1 MRGKILSYNQ
11 EGGLA
16 SGSGL
21 ISGDDGNRY
30 PFVAADWSTS
40 NRLPKAGMTVD
51 FVVEGETAKNIF
63 LDTAAAAGGSGD
75 IKTRG
80 VLGLVCFFLGYL
92 GLHRFLVGKV
102 GSGVVQLILCFT
114 VIGWLVL
121 WVWWLVDFIMIL
133 AGSFKDKEGNTIEE
147 WWPS

>member
-30 PFVAADWSTS
+30 QFVAADWSTN
-40 NRLPKAGMTVD
+40 NRLPKVGMKVD
-51 FVVEGETAKNIF
+51 FVVEGETAKTIF
-63 LDTAAAAGGSGD
+63 ADTSAGTGGND
-75 IKTRG
+75 GMKTRG
-80 VLGLVCFFLGYL
+80 VLGLVCFFFGYL
-92 GLHRFLVGKV
+92 GVHRFMVGKV
-102 GSGVVQLILCFT
+102 GSGIVQLILCFS

-121 WVWWLVDFIMIL
+121 PFWLLVDFIMIL
-133 AGSFKDKEGNTIEE
+133 VGSFRDKEGNVIEE